1 MGKMDSVVPEKHSLS
16 SKFQFRCHKD
26 IKCFTQCCRNI
37 EILLTPYDVIRLKN
51 RLKIS
56 SADFLEKYAYMNID
70 DKSSHPYAILK
81 MSEET
86 DKKCSFLTEDGCTIY
101 TDRPANCRNY
111 PVGQG
116 TLKKEAAS
124 GPTQEEFYFFIRE
137 PHCYGYNEKKEWTI
151 ESWRKDQEVD
161 GYDEANREW
170 KELLLRK
177 NLPGQPMLDEKKQFQ
192 FYMASY
198 DMDRFWKFVFESDFL
213 NVFDI
218 DDETVE
224 KIRNDEVELAKF
236 GVKYIQYV
244 MMLKESLKVKKDADK
259 YRKKQ

>member
-1 MGKMDSVVPEKHSLS
+1 MGKLDSVVPEKHSLS

-56 SADFLEKYAYMNID
+56 SAEFLDKYAYMKID

-81 MSEET
+81 MSEDT

-116 TLKKEAAS
+116 TLKKEGAS

-137 PHCYGYNEKKEWTI
+137 PHCYGYNE
-151 ESWRKDQEVD
+151 
-161 GYDEANREW
+161 
-170 KELLLRK
+170 
-177 NLPGQPMLDEKKQFQ
+177 
-192 FYMASY
+192 
-198 DMDRFWKFVFESDFL
+198 
-213 NVFDI
+213 
-218 DDETVE
+218 
-224 KIRNDEVELAKF
+224 ND
-236 GVKYIQYV
+236 
-244 MMLKESLKVKKDADK
+244 
-259 YRKKQ
+259 